1 MNTESLQI
9 TQAQII
15 ELSKRAYETAK
26 AQGFYTDDTNVP
38 TEMMLIITEMAEAV
52 QADRRDL
59 HADITQYYKGLG
71 KSKSKEIAYEEF
83 LEGTV
88 ESEFADIAIRIL
100 SLLGWY
106 NSIMQIEYLT
116 DAQIYNRL
124 SVHYIKCQKDHFDLP
139 RGLYYI
145 IGNSISLSEL
155 EYSPSWI
162 VIGLLQDTL
171 CMVFALAKHLGI
183 PLMEH
188 IKLKMQYNETRDYKH
203 GYKY

>member
-1 MNTESLQI
+1 MNTESLPI

-15 ELSKRAYETAK
+15 QLSNQAYDTAK
-26 AQGFYTDDTNVP
+26 AQGFYDNKTNVS
-38 TEMMLIITEMAEAV
+38 TSMMLIITEMAEAV
-52 QADRRDL
+52 QADRKDK
-59 HADITQYYKGLG
+59 HGSIVYYNKWLAT
-71 KSKSKEIAYEEF
+71 SDEHAYERT

-100 SLLGWY
+100 SFLGSF
-106 NSIMQIEYLT
+106 NHQRPVEFLT
-116 DAQIYNRL
+116 DNQIYNRI
-124 SVHYIKCQKDHFDLP
+124 SVCEIRCRNERFDLP

-145 IGNSISLSEL
+145 ICDSIGLTDCDH
-155 EYSPSWI
+155 SPSW
-162 VIGLLQDTL
+162 VITDLLQDAL